1 MRKQGLVAER
11 RKPPGIG
18 DTPDGFR
25 RAARIQTTSLAAL
38 SFCLFSIAM
47 GVAALGDGP
56 ALSRAEFDRLHKELN
71 LKNQPW
77 ATIPWKVTLTEARE
91 SAAKLGKPIFL
102 VVNTG
107 NCLGFV

>member
-1 MRKQGLVAER
+1 MRKGSLVA
-11 RKPPGIG
+11 
-18 DTPDGFR
+18 
-25 RAARIQTTSLAAL
+25 L
-38 SFCLFSIAM
+38 SVCLFSNVM
-47 GVAALGDGP
+47 TAAARGDEP
-56 ALSRAEFDRLHKELN
+56 ALSRAEFDRLHEELN

>member
-1 MRKQGLVAER
+1 MRTRTKIIASLLGLVLISDAVRGDE
-11 RKPPGIG
+11 PG
-18 DTPDGFR
+18 
-25 RAARIQTTSLAAL
+25 
-38 SFCLFSIAM
+38 
-47 GVAALGDGP
+47 
-56 ALSRAEFDRLHKELN
+56 LSRAEFDKLHKELN

-91 SAAKLGKPIFL
+91 LAVKSKKPIFM